1 MELLNSIY
9 NSTSSRRVLLLLLCS
24 LTSLAQYN
32 TPLKKNLFTLN
43 FSFQMS
49 KYETAV
55 RHHYEVI
62 AFPHSNYASS
72 IQHNICAP
80 SFFILFSVQEAKSNL
95 CRLFWQQN
103 TEVKNV
109 ISGKKKKKEIQSAV
123 WLWKQMGTTIRKKG
137 CMNSTPASAHS

>member
-32 TPLKKNLFTLN
+32 TPLKKK
-43 FSFQMS
+43 SFHTEFLISMS
-49 KYETAV
+49 RYETAV

-62 AFPHSNYASS
+62 AFPHSNYAST

-95 CRLFWQQN
+95 C
-103 TEVKNV
+103 
-109 ISGKKKKKEIQSAV
+109 
-123 WLWKQMGTTIRKKG
+123 
-137 CMNSTPASAHS
+137 